1 MADDEDFEVDPAL
14 AEAMGF
20 SGFGVQPGK
29 KRKYDANDTFVDP
42 DLAKDSNGAFTKPA
56 GKGANSLPL
65 GLRKKESAASGLPMK
80 PAMNEASGAGI
91 VNETPAGPL
100 ERSLGPG
107 QSDLQA
113 LRAGVKNERGDMVYF
128 KPSFLED
135 PWKDL
140 KPT

>member
-1 MADDEDFEVDPAL
+1 MADDEDFEVDPAIV
-14 AEAMGF
+14 EAMGF

-42 DLAKDSNGAFTKPA
+42 ELAKDSN
-56 GKGANSLPL
+56 GANSLPL

-100 ERSLGPG
+100 ERSLGSG

>member
-1 MADDEDFEVDPAL
+1 MADDEEFEVDPAI

-42 DLAKDSNGAFTKPA
+42 ELAKDSNGAFTKPA

-80 PAMNEASGAGI
+80 PAMNEASGAATI
-91 VNETPAGPL
+91 HEMHAGPPD
-100 ERSLGPG
+100 RSLGSG
-107 QSDLQA
+107 QTDLQA
-113 LRAGVKNERGDMVYF
+113 LHAGVKNKRGDMVYF

>member
-1 MADDEDFEVDPAL
+1 MADDEDLEVDPAL

-29 KRKYDANDTFVDP
+29 KRKYDANDSFVDP
-42 DLAKDSNGAFTKPA
+42 DLAQDSNGAFTRPA

-65 GLRKKESAASGLPMK
+65 GFRKKESAASGLPMK
-80 PAMNEASGAGI
+80 PAMNEPSGAAT
-91 VNETPAGPL
+91 VHETRAEPS
-100 ERSLGPG
+100 ERGLGSG

-113 LRAGVKNERGDMVYF
+113 LRAGVKNEWGDMVYF

-135 PWKDL
+135 PWKNL